1 MVRWAGGFRYFWGLF
16 CNKPVEMLMISAGSG
31 RTARGVPGEQ
41 PEGSPMAPNRFFP
54 GPGFC
59 LDFRPYDRGG
69 GGLEGSPMAP
79 NRIFSA
85 GSFSKKACALLSRG
99 VGVMRGR
106 GADRRKAAS
115 GGATLIA
122 VGSPILFSS
131 VHSQVDV
138 GPVSRPDP
146 NGRCLEGSPM
156 APNRFFCREVS
167 KKGCALLSSLN
178 GRIQRNSEGNSLLSS
193 CSFSPFQSASN
204 FSRRHFFTSKAFK
217 FTNVCFS
224 PFTSLRASHFYS
236 VLLEDELS
244 CNRNKGG

>member
-1 MVRWAGGFRYFWGLF
+1 MYPGQISAASNRPRLLAPDFFPDLSMVRWAGGFRYFWGLF

-85 GSFSKKACALLSRG
+85 GSFSKKACALLPRG

-156 APNRFFCREVS
+156 APNRFFLPGGFEKRLCPSFES
-167 KKGCALLSSLN
+167 KRANPKKLRGQQPSVELLL
-178 GRIQRNSEGNSLLSS
+178 Q
-193 CSFSPFQSASN
+193 SFSVCEQ
-204 FSRRHFFTSKAFK
+204 FFPQAF
-217 FTNVCFS
+217 FHEQGF
-224 PFTSLRASHFYS
+224 
-236 VLLEDELS
+236 
-244 CNRNKGG
+244 